1 MPRAG
6 QQAREDEGGLEDR
19 ISVGVLARAFPRE
32 LVDEVIDAA
41 GARERRRRVL
51 PAWLTL
57 YFTLALALFMDRGA
71 ARVMRKL
78 AGVLAWAERG
88 VTVKVPSEEA
98 LSNARARL
106 GAEPLRL
113 LFERVAGFVAPAG
126 APGAWW
132 RGLRLVSLDGTTL
145 DAQDEQANWARFG
158 GPSTKAADGRRLRG
172 AFPQVRLVA
181 LAECGTRALIAA
193 VHGAYGTGEK
203 TLARDLIGRL
213 GAGMLCLADRN
224 FACWELWKDAAATG
238 AELVWRIGAS
248 FSLPVDEVL
257 PDGTYLSRLK
267 APRHLR
273 KDGAQDI
280 TVRVI
285 EYRLEDQGGNVTETF
300 TLITTLLDPQAAPAG
315 ELAELYRARWEI
327 ETALGSLKAQMKGPG
342 VVLRSKTPDGVVQ
355 EVWALLCAYHAVREL
370 ISAAAALA
378 REDPL
383 RICFVNALDVVRG
396 RVGNPGSFSPSPD

>member
-6 QQAREDEGGLEDR
+6 QRAREDEGGLEDR

-32 LVDEVIDAA
+32 LVDEVIEAA

-71 ARVMRKL
+71 LRVMRRL
-78 AGVLAWAERG
+78 AGVVAWAERG
-88 VTVKVPSEEA
+88 VMVSVPSEEA

-113 LFERVAGFVAPAG
+113 LFERVAGPIAPPG
-126 APGAWW
+126 AAGAWW

-145 DAQDEQANWARFG
+145 DAQDELANWQRFG
-158 GPSTKAADGRRLRG
+158 GPSTKTAEGMRVRG
-172 AFPQVRLVA
+172 AFPQVRLLA

-203 TLARDLIGRL
+203 TLARDLIGKL
-213 GAGMLCLADRN
+213 GEGMLCLADRN
-224 FACWELWKDAAATG
+224 FACWELWHDAAATG
-238 AELVWRIGAS
+238 AQLLWRIGAS

-257 PDGTYLSRLK
+257 GDGTYLSRLK
-267 APRHLR
+267 APRRLR
-273 KDGAQDI
+273 KDGAEDI

-285 EYRLEDQGGNVTETF
+285 EYRLEDEDGNVTETF
-300 TLITTLLDPQAAPAG
+300 TLITTLLDPAAAPARD
-315 ELAELYRARWEI
+315 LAGLYRARWEI
-327 ETALGSLKAQMKGPG
+327 ETALGSLKTQMKGAG
-342 VVLRSKTPDGVVQ
+342 IVLRSKTPDGVVQ
-355 EVWALLCAYHAVREL
+355 EVWALLCAYHAVRDL

-378 REDPL
+378 AQDPL
-383 RICFVNALDVVRG
+383 RICFVNALDIVRG
-396 RVGNPGSFSPSPD
+396 PVGTPGSFSPSPG